1 MFDKQDKNKYVKDI
15 EYIKNLK
22 FLNNYGI
29 FIEDQVKRPY
39 KNTKKIIIPK
49 DFSINNINEL
59 LYINDELG
67 RLEFIIFNRFNDHFT
82 LTEYNYIGY
91 DYDKSKTPILIIRNI
106 EYYDKNYEFYNYLKS
121 SKLSIENFFLNKLH
135 FKFLMDQNP
144 EITHIVLIKLSEVN
158 KYKYTIIKSTEK
170 EYFDTL
176 IKDKLDNDSSIY
188 NIEYINC
195 NKSLMEEGTIKLMK
209 YIYSDSNQKRL
220 SM

>member
-29 FIEDQVKRPY
+29 FIEEQVKRPY

-91 DYDKSKTPILIIRNI
+91 DYDKSKTPTLIIRNI
-106 EYYDKNYEFYNYLKS
+106 EYYDTNNEFYNYLKNS
-121 SKLSIENFFLNKLH
+121 NLSIEDFFLSKLH
-135 FKFLMDQNP
+135 FRFLMDQNP
-144 EITHIVLIKLSEVN
+144 DITHVVLIKIPNSN
-158 KYKYTIIKSTEK
+158 KYQYTIIKSTEK
-170 EYFDTL
+170 GYINTL
-176 IKDKLDNDSSIY
+176 IQDKLNNNSSIY
-188 NIEYINC
+188 ETEYISC
-195 NKSLMEEGTIKLMK
+195 DKSLMDEGTMKLMK
-209 YIYSDSNQKRL
+209 HIYSKSNQKRL
-220 SM
+220 SR

>member
-1 MFDKQDKNKYVKDI
+1 MYDKQDKNKYIKDI
-15 EYIKNLK
+15 EYIKNLS

-67 RLEFIIFNRFNDHFT
+67 KLEFIIFNRNNDHFT

-106 EYYDKNYEFYNYLKS
+106 EYYDKNYEFYNYLKN

-144 EITHIVLIKLSEVN
+144 EITHIVLIKLPEIN

-209 YIYSDSNQKRL
+209 YIYSDCNQKRL